1 MKRREM
7 IKAVLVGGALS
18 AIRPVLAA
26 ENDVGA
32 RVTPITGPDHPLA
45 PRKTLVY
52 GLGTT
57 AARILGKSW
66 DEGFIGDYW
75 VMWAGIPNTTVEV
88 DVDLWGTDLYPFYER
103 NMSRLSMLTRLGDR
117 GADLVAPT
125 AEAWRNQV
133 PVEVLLLDPCEGVN
147 DCDTSLAEKQLA
159 TLEAIG
165 GIELIRIGRSEDD
178 AQRFLDIRSGWNPP
192 EDV

>member
-7 IKAVLVGGALS
+7 IKAVLVGGTLS

-32 RVTPITGPDHPLA
+32 RVTPVTGPDHPLA

-52 GLGTT
+52 GLGAT
-57 AARILGKSW
+57 AASILGKSTE
-66 DEGFIGDYW
+66 EGFIGDYW

-125 AEAWRNQV
+125 AETWRNRV
-133 PVEVLLLDPCEGVN
+133 PVEVLLLEPCEGVN
-147 DCDTSLAEKQLA
+147 DCDSWLAEKQLA

-178 AQRFLDIRSGWNPP
+178 AQRFLDIRSGWNPQ